1 MNSGSDKVKNEN
13 VNVLALFSQMNEE
26 IFIQDSV
33 ETLLEEAQIQNPE
46 PFKTSVRVVV
56 QENQFPEQSLFTLEE
71 QLKTLKS
78 NMNRIKF
85 YLGELDDILPDKKI

>member
-1 MNSGSDKVKNEN
+1 MNAGSDKVETESI
-13 VNVLALFSQMNEE
+13 NVLALFSQMNEE
-26 IFIQDSV
+26 ILIQDSL
-33 ETLLEEAQIQNPE
+33 ETLLEEAQIQNTE
-46 PFKTSVRVVV
+46 PLKTSVRVVV

-71 QLKTLKS
+71 QLKNLKS